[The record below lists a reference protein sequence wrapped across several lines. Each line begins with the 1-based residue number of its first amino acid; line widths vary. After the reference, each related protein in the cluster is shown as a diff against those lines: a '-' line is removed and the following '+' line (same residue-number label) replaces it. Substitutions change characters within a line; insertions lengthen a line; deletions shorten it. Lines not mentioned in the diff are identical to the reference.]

1 MSKAAKKWLIAAAF
15 LAALGGVLFAG
26 AMAASGWDLTRLSA
40 ARYETNAYEPGEA
53 FDNISIGVE
62 TAEIAFAPSQDGRC
76 RIVCYEAENMR
87 HSAAVRN
94 GTLVI
99 GTVDTRK
106 WYDHIGI
113 FHFYE
118 QPTMTVYLPQ
128 KAYASLK
135 IEGATGDVAIPAD
148 FAFEVLEIR
157 SSTGDITVDAASV
170 GALRLST
177 ATGRISVNSMDS
189 AGNLELKTSTGAV
202 KLTDVT
208 CAGLSAESSTG
219 TITLRSVTAA
229 GAFSI
234 RSSTGGVRFEDSD
247 AARITVRTSTG
258 SVTGTLR
265 TEKVFITETSTGK
278 VEVPKTLAGGRCEIT
293 TSTGSIRVALSGAP
307 ASVDAGT
314 QSGHTA

>member
-1 MSKAAKKWLIAAAF
+1 MMRNTAKLWLAAGAF
-15 LAALGGVLFAG
+15 LMLLGGVLFVG
-26 AMAASGWDLTRLSA
+26 AMAASDWDLTGLGA
-40 ARYETNAYEPGEA
+40 ARYETNTYEPGEA

-62 TAEIAFAPSQDGRC
+62 TAEIVFAPSGDGRC
-76 RIVCYEAENMR
+76 RIVCYEAANMR

-106 WYDHIGI
+106 WYDYIGI
-113 FHFYE
+113 FHIYE

-135 IEGATGDVAIPAD
+135 IAASTGDVAIPAD
-148 FAFEVLEIR
+148 FSFEALEIS
-157 SSTGDITVDAASV
+157 SSTGDVTVDAPSA
-170 GALRLST
+170 GTLRLAT

-189 AGNLELKTSTGAV
+189 EGDLELKTSTGTI

-219 TITLRSVTAA
+219 TITLNNVTAA
-229 GAFSI
+229 GAFRI
-234 RSSTGGVRFEDSD
+234 RNSTGGVRFENSD
-247 AARITVRTSTG
+247 AARISVRTSTG

-265 TEKVFITETSTGK
+265 SEKVFITETSTGK
-278 VEVPKTLAGGRCEIT
+278 IDVPKTLAGGSCEIT
-293 TSTGSIRVALSGAP
+293 TSTGSIRIAL
-307 ASVDAGT
+307 AG
-314 QSGHTA
+314 QERR

>member
-1 MSKAAKKWLIAAAF
+1 MMSRPAKLW
-15 LAALGGVLFAG
+15 LAAGVFLMLLGGVLFAG
-26 AMAASGWDLTRLSA
+26 AMAASDWDFTGLGA
-40 ARYETNAYEPGEA
+40 ARYETNTYEPGEA

-62 TAEIAFAPSQDGRC
+62 TAEIVFAPSGDGRC
-76 RIVCYEAENMR
+76 RIVCFEAENMR

-128 KAYASLK
+128 KAYALLK

-148 FAFEVLEIR
+148 FSFEALEVR
-157 SSTGDITVDAASV
+157 LSTGDVTVEAPSV

-177 ATGRISVNSMDS
+177 ATGRINVRSVGSEGD
-189 AGNLELKTSTGAV
+189 LELKTSTGAV
-202 KLTDVT
+202 ELTDVT
-208 CAGLSAESSTG
+208 CADLRAESSTG
-219 TITLRSVTAA
+219 TITLNNVTAA
-229 GAFSI
+229 GAFRI
-234 RSSTGGVRFEDSD
+234 RNSTGGVRFENSD
-247 AARITVRTSTG
+247 AARISVRTSTG

-265 TEKVFITETSTGK
+265 SEKVFITETSTGK
-278 VEVPKTLAGGRCEIT
+278 IDVPKTLAGGSCEIT
-293 TSTGSIRVALSGAP
+293 TSTGSIRIALA
-307 ASVDAGT
+307 D
-314 QSGHTA
+314 QERR